1 MQEHEEKKRKILLV
15 DDDTFLLEMYALRFS
30 QAGFDVQTAVSA
42 EQVFEK
48 IKEGFVPDVLVM
60 DVVMP
65 SNDGFELIEKINQ
78 QQLLPHTLKVF
89 LSNLGQETDLARGE
103 SLGADGYIIKANNTP
118 SEVLEYVV
126 TLLEKHGL

>member
-89 LSNLGQETDLARGE
+89 LSNLGQETDLARGQ
-103 SLGADGYIIKANNTP
+103 SLSADGYIIKANNTP